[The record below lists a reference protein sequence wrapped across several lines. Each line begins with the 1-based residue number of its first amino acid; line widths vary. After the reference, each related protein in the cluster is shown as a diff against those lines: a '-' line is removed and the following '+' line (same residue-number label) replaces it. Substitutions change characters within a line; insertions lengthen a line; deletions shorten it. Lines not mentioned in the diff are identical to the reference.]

1 MEQAVAEN
9 PDEGELDPLER
20 VGNPLKALALIERF
34 IGTWEAALSQ
44 IQTSYSTWHGRLM
57 PNLFYEL

>member
-1 MEQAVAEN
+1 MEQAIAED

-34 IGTWEAALSQ
+34 IGTWQAALSQ
-44 IQTSYSTWHGRLM
+44 IQTNYSTWEGMLQL
-57 PNLFYEL
+57 NIN